1 MGCSLFFG
9 ILGVAILVAAPLRAA
24 DIEAPGPRA
33 PLRGT
38 LVEAGTNAPVVL
50 MLPGSGP
57 TDRDGDNPLGV
68 RAAPYRRLAEAL
80 AQRGVASVRI
90 DKRGLFGSAA
100 AVPDANAVTL
110 DDYAHDAEAWIAATR
125 ARTGAP
131 CVWVLGHSEGGL
143 VALAAQHADGVCGLV
158 LVATPG
164 RRLADVL
171 KTQMRAALAN
181 APLLEEIDRTIDR
194 IAAGERIAAADLPA
208 PVAPLFAPE
217 LQGYL
222 ASVLPRDPAR
232 MIAEVRRPVLIL
244 QGTRDLQVGV
254 ADAEA
259 LHRAAPRATLKLL
272 PEVNHVL
279 KIVESDDRAANV
291 AAYAD
296 PDRPLAPGVAEA
308 VAAFVTA
315 PPTF

>member
-1 MGCSLFFG
+1 MGRNLF
-9 ILGVAILVAAPLRAA
+9 LGVLGASMLAAAPLRAA
-24 DIEAPGPRA
+24 EIEAPGPGG

-38 LVEAGTNAPVVL
+38 LVEGGVNAPVVL
-50 MLPGSGP
+50 ILPGSGP
-57 TDRDGDNPLGV
+57 TDRNGDNPLGV

-80 AQRGVASVRI
+80 AQRGVTSVRI

-110 DDYAHDAEAWIAATR
+110 DDYVHDAETWIAAIR
-125 ARTGAP
+125 ARTGAA
-131 CVWVLGHSEGGL
+131 CVWLLGHSEGGL
-143 VALAAQHADGVCGLV
+143 IALAAQHADGVCGLV

-164 RRLADVL
+164 RRLADGL
-171 KTQMRAALAN
+171 KAQMRAALAN
-181 APLLEEIDRTIDR
+181 GPLLEKIDRTIDR
-194 IAAGERIAAADLPA
+194 LAAGERIAAADLPA

-217 LQGYL
+217 LQGYM

-232 MIAEVRRPVLIL
+232 MIADARRPVLIL

-272 PEVNHVL
+272 PDVNHVL
-279 KIVESDDRAANV
+279 KVVESDDRAANV

-296 PDRPLAPGVAEA
+296 PDRPLAPGIAEA
-308 VAAFVTA
+308 VAAFVTTA
-315 PPTF
+315 TF